1 MRAVARFFSRTVHL
15 QRRGVSVEV
24 VLRAASQPVPTVP
37 VPALRPHERASMFQG
52 LTPMQVER
60 MGATLSALLD
70 RHGMARRVAP
80 HLALFEQV
88 LRRHGAQTVDS
99 LPRSLLKQAAQQLHE
114 LNGEQRDGV
123 LARELAP
130 RLAAALQEDVDP
142 PGTAPDE
149 ALRSDF
155 VDPAR
160 LEVREVGHSVFLEAR
175 EMPATKPPRLGSQ
188 RVGSAVLA
196 DHI

>member
-1 MRAVARFFSRTVHL
+1 ML
-15 QRRGVSVEV
+15 K
-24 VLRAASQPVPTVP
+24 
-37 VPALRPHERASMFQG
+37 G

-70 RHGMARRVAP
+70 RHAMSRCVAP

-88 LRRHGAQTVDS
+88 LRRHGAQAVDD
-99 LPRSLLKQAAQQLHE
+99 LPRSLLTRAAQQLHE
-114 LNGEQRDGV
+114 LNGERLDGV

-130 RLAAALQEDVDP
+130 RLAAALQVEPDLP
-142 PGTAPDE
+142 STAPDE

-175 EMPATKPPRLGSQ
+175 EMPATRPPRLGSK
-188 RVGSAVLA
+188 RVGSAVSV